1 MQFNRP
7 KKSTTTD
14 LIVMISF
21 FPSSVEDKIKF
32 DTVEHD
38 YSDID
43 VSVTTFIASGILW
56 YIIFLGYNN
65 TRL

>member
-1 MQFNRP
+1 
-7 KKSTTTD
+7 
-14 LIVMISF
+14 MISF